1 MPADPMFSSV
11 RGFNYQPG
19 YAATGVEIWRGFR
32 ADQISN
38 EIARGKETFPH
49 INTIRI
55 WLSFDAWLIESRT
68 SGRVPEML
76 GILERSGLRAVVTL
90 FNGWHSF
97 PDFGGITPEHMSL
110 FAGQPGHFGPL
121 YRGFIEDVVGPLAA
135 DERVLAWDL
144 CNEPFNCGELENT
157 TKWLEFVRGEVVK
170 LRPAAPVGISVS
182 GWGSELERVEPL
194 SDVLMIHPYI
204 TDVSGAAEFRRML
217 DMSVDLAGRVRKPL
231 LATEC
236 CWGSLDDAA
245 RGELVRL
252 HLEELDRRGIGWL
265 AHLLNHTP
273 VADGHRPEFG
283 AISHAGYMAFIEAD
297 GSLRPHHGIVND
309 FR

>member
-1 MPADPMFSSV
+1 MFSSV
-11 RGFNYQPG
+11 RAFNYQPG

-38 EIARGKETFPH
+38 EISRGNDIFPH

-68 SGRVPEML
+68 SERVPEML

-121 YRGFIEDVVGPLAA
+121 YRECKALGA
-135 DERVLAWDL
+135 
-144 CNEPFNCGELENT
+144 
-157 TKWLEFVRGEVVK
+157 K
-170 LRPAAPVGISVS
+170 APITVGIHPGVP
-182 GWGSELERVEPL
+182 LEMVTSMSDLL
-194 SDVLMIHPYI
+194 SNHPYWVHNAKNANKQAYEKKL
-204 TDVSGAAEFRRML
+204 DAE
-217 DMSVDLAGRVRKPL
+217 VAYARKVAKPI

-236 CWGSLDDAA
+236 CWGDLNDK
-245 RGELVRL
+245 VRVDSIRYTL
-252 HLEELDRRGIGWL
+252 TQLKQRGIGWL
-265 AHLLNHTP
+265 VYLLHHSLI
-273 VADGHRPEFG
+273 ADAHRPEFG
-283 AISHAGYMAFIEAD
+283 PVGGPGNLAFIEAD
-297 GSLRPHHGIVND
+297 DSLRPGHEVFNE
-309 FR
+309 F